1 MNKAL
6 GFIALFAVA
15 VVGAFSYIQLTSN
28 NPPELESARI
38 YDQARP
44 ISPFVLEGTGGAD
57 VENQALLGQWT
68 LMFTGY
74 TYCPD
79 ICPTT
84 MAQLKSRWADID
96 AATDLP
102 VQVWMISV
110 DPKRDDIERVSM
122 YIDFFGEGFFGVR
135 AEHKELF
142 PFVRDIGLMYSLP
155 DEDETDYLVNH
166 SSAIILIDPNGEQQA
181 IFRPSHELGSL
192 ATVNPNHLVD
202 DFQKIARYLERENNY

>member
-1 MNKAL
+1 MKKVLAAL
-6 GFIALFAVA
+6 VMIAVA
-15 VVGAFSYIQLTSN
+15 AVGAFSYLQITSN

-44 ISPFVLEGTGGAD
+44 ISPFVLEGTGGSD

-110 DPKRDDIERVSM
+110 DPKRDDIERVGM

-135 AEHKELF
+135 AEHKELY

-155 DEDETDYLVNH
+155 DEGETDYLVNH
-166 SSAIILIDPNGEQQA
+166 SSAIILVDPNGEQQA

-192 ATVNPNHLVD
+192 ATVNPNQLVN
-202 DFQKIARYLERENNY
+202 DFQKIARYLERANSY

>member
-1 MNKAL
+1 MKKVLAAL
-6 GFIALFAVA
+6 VMIAVA
-15 VVGAFSYIQLTSN
+15 AVGAFSYLQITSN

-44 ISPFVLEGTGGAD
+44 ISPFVLEGTGGSD

-96 AATDLP
+96 GATDLP

-110 DPKRDDIERVSM
+110 DPKRDDIERVGM

-135 AEHKELF
+135 AEHKELY

-155 DEDETDYLVNH
+155 DEGETDYLVNH
-166 SSAIILIDPNGEQQA
+166 SSAIILVDPNGEQQA
-181 IFRPSHELGSL
+181 IFRPSHELGAL
-192 ATVNPNHLVD
+192 ATVNPNQLVN
-202 DFQKIARYLERENNY
+202 DFQKIARYLERANSY

>member
-1 MNKAL
+1 MRKIL
-6 GFIALFAVA
+6 GFLALLAVA
-15 VVGAFSYIQLTSN
+15 VVGAFSYMQLTSN
-28 NPPELESARI
+28 NAPKLESARI
-38 YDQARP
+38 YDNARP

-57 VENQALLGQWT
+57 VENEALLGQWT

-74 TYCPD
+74 TFCPD

-96 AATDLP
+96 AATDIP

-135 AEHKELF
+135 AEHKELY

-166 SSAIILIDPNGEQQA
+166 SSAIILVDPNGNQQA

-192 ATVNPNHLVD
+192 ATVNPNHLVN
-202 DFQKIARYLERENNY
+202 DFQKIARYLERANNY